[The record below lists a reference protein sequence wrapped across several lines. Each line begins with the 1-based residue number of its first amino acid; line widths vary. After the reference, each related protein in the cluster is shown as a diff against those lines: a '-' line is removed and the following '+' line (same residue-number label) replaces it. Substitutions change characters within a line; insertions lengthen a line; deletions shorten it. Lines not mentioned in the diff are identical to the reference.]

1 MNESPNKGVQRTL
14 HKVSGP
20 LTPDVGRNYIYMK
33 RSLFILIMCITPLGC
48 IHEKQSS
55 TMSPDTTLDQRDR
68 ISKCPVHNMVLID
81 ELVDAVRMEIEPE
94 AEFEAARM
102 KRFPHTGNPLVGIN
116 NPEIEKVLINFCPE
130 CRKENQRYMEEIDQ
144 RTKIS
149 QQGVAPY
156 GAQGAAGE
164 R

>member
-1 MNESPNKGVQRTL
+1 
-14 HKVSGP
+14 
-20 LTPDVGRNYIYMK
+20 MK
-33 RSLFILIMCITPLGC
+33 RSLFVLIMYFALLGC
-48 IHEKQSS
+48 ILETQSS
-55 TMSPDTTLDQRDR
+55 TMSPDTTLDQRSQ
-68 ISKCPVHNMVLID
+68 ISRCPVHNMDLID
-81 ELVDAVRMEIEPE
+81 ELVDAVRMDIEPE
-94 AEFEAARM
+94 AEFEEARM

-116 NPEIEKVLINFCPE
+116 SPEIEKVLINFCPE